1 MPRPLRSRL
10 TADEQTDD
18 SSDRR
23 LSYGTFSS
31 LTTVRQETPARRR
44 VGPPN
49 RSSFGRW
56 SDSFVYR
63 SGSLVYRSD
72 SFVYRVGW
80 IDWRVRTPRVQLP
93 TALFSQLRPTSREQ

>member
-49 RSSFGRW
+49 RSSFGHWSDSFGRW
-56 SDSFVYR
+56 SDSF
-63 SGSLVYRSD
+63 G
-72 SFVYRVGW
+72 YRVGW